1 MVFSMSVAA
10 SLIEATRPWSF
21 TMTIISVCLGSLL
34 ALQAGFFA
42 WHLFVLL
49 LLGMVLT
56 HGATNVINDYFD
68 HRHGVDRPDSATAL
82 YRRHPILEGVFRPVQ
97 VLAFALALYGVSL
110 SIGVYL
116 TVRSGWPVLLFI
128 VGGGLAS
135 FFYTGGPIKYKHRG
149 MGELS
154 VFLMWGPLMVTA
166 SYFVLSRGWS
176 GAGRVVLASLPQG
189 LWVALVLF
197 ANNLKDI
204 GYDRETGVVTLAN
217 LMGRKCAE
225 AAYMAALG
233 AAYAVVAAEVL
244 AGALSPWT
252 LLVFASIP
260 LSLRL
265 AFSLKKAAEVPPD
278 ADPRTAKVGMI
289 FGILYLA
296 GFLLEHLTEAA

>member
-1 MVFSMSVAA
+1 
-10 SLIEATRPWSF
+10 
-21 TMTIISVCLGSLL
+21 LGSLL

-49 LLGMVLT
+49 LLGMILT
-56 HGATNVINDYFD
+56 HGATNAINDYFD
-68 HRHGVDRPDSATAL
+68 HRHGVDRPGSATAL
-82 YRRHPILEGVFRPVQ
+82 YRKHPILEETFQPGQ
-97 VLAFALALYGVSL
+97 VLAFAMALYGLSL
-110 SIGVYL
+110 AIGIYL

-128 VGGGLAS
+128 LGGGLAS

-149 MGELS
+149 LGELS

-166 SYFVLSRGWS
+166 CTFVLTRGWP
-176 GAGRVVLASLPQG
+176 GTGRVVLASLPQG

-217 LMGRKCAE
+217 LMGKERAT

-233 AAYAVVAAEVL
+233 AIYSLVAAEVL
-244 AGALSPWT
+244 AGVLSPWT

-260 LSLRL
+260 LSLKL
-265 AFSLKKAAEVPPD
+265 AISLKKAAEVPPD
-278 ADPRTAKVGMI
+278 ADPQTARVGMI

-296 GFLLEHLTEAA
+296 GFLLEHLTAGA